1 MEPAGEKADARTAA
15 IRAFH
20 QARDAGDAG
29 RMAEAALGLPSG
41 QQFGEHPGQIP
52 ALIHEAYAAAA
63 DPPTR
68 ARLTAAL
75 ARAWAYGGDAPR
87 GVPFADQAVSL
98 ADRTGDPEIGRAS
111 CRERV

>member
-20 QARDAGDAG
+20 QARDSGDAG

-63 DPPTR
+63 DPPIR
-68 ARLTAAL
+68 ARLAAAL
-75 ARAWAYGGDAPR
+75 ARAWASGGAAPR
-87 GVPFADQAVSL
+87 GRPFAGHALSP
-98 ADRTGDPEIGRAS
+98 AGP
-111 CRERV
+111 

>member
-1 MEPAGEKADARTAA
+1 MLRSWNLRGRSPMPGRPRS
-15 IRAFH
+15 RAFH

-63 DPPTR
+63 DPRSGPAWPPR
-68 ARLTAAL
+68 SRGRGPTAAT
-75 ARAWAYGGDAPR
+75 RR
-87 GVPFADQAVSL
+87 
-98 ADRTGDPEIGRAS
+98 
-111 CRERV
+111 

>member
-1 MEPAGEKADARTAA
+1 MEPAGEKSDARTAA

-52 ALIHEAYAAAA
+52 ALIHEAYAGTDGWRLPLPPGSRAAGGVDPRPVMPIPAAA
-63 DPPTR
+63 
-68 ARLTAAL
+68 AAPG
-75 ARAWAYGGDAPR
+75 AGGAE
-87 GVPFADQAVSL
+87 L
-98 ADRTGDPEIGRAS
+98 
-111 CRERV
+111 